1 MPDAIMAVPN
11 DGDAAAVRAELER
24 RAVSLAR
31 VPETVSTAETSKVV
45 VFRAGGEAY
54 AVPAATVSAVF
65 KLAEMALLP
74 GAPAFVRGL
83 TLFKGQVLPV
93 LDLRALI
100 GANSGALS
108 DLASVVAVGGERAE
122 FGLLADSIDGIRD
135 VALHEIHAARRS
147 VEEGRSE
154 FVSGMTDDAVLLV
167 DADALVR
174 FFHGGLS

>member
-1 MPDAIMAVPN
+1 M
-11 DGDAAAVRAELER
+11 RAELER

-31 VPETVSTAETSKVV
+31 VAEAVSAADTSELV

-54 AVPAATVSAVF
+54 AVPAARVSAVF

-93 LDLRALI
+93 LDLHALI
-100 GANSGALS
+100 GASSGALS
-108 DLASVVAVGGERAE
+108 DLASVVAIGAERAE
-122 FGLLADSIDGIRD
+122 FGLLADSIDGIRE
-135 VALHEIHAARRS
+135 VAAHEIHAARRG
-147 VEEGRSE
+147 VDEGRSE
-154 FVSGMTDDAVLLV
+154 FALGMTEDAVLLV

-174 FFHGGLS
+174 FFHGGGS

>member
-1 MPDAIMAVPN
+1 MPDAIAPVTN
-11 DGDAAAVRAELER
+11 DRDAAAVRAELER
-24 RAVSLAR
+24 RAVNLAR
-31 VPETVSTAETSKVV
+31 VAETVSTAETSKLV

-65 KLAEMALLP
+65 KLTEIALVP

-93 LDLRALI
+93 LDLRALV
-100 GANSGALS
+100 GASSGALS
-108 DLASVVAVGGERAE
+108 DLASVVAIGGERAD

-135 VALHEIHAARRS
+135 VAPHEIHSARRGM
-147 VEEGRSE
+147 EDGRSE
-154 FVSGMTDDAVLLV
+154 FVSGMTDDAVSLV

-174 FFHGGLS
+174 FFHGGGA